1 MMVITTM
8 TQLTAKL
15 VRNERGDWVL
25 KIDNFKDSE
34 SGYLEWSV
42 SETGHSSD
50 DHLTGLHIQKLVIDL
65 SAADHVD
72 SRGTRLL
79 FDAYRQFAPKGT
91 EIVLLN
97 PSAQLHRLLKIMQF
111 NRLFTIETNG

>member
-1 MMVITTM
+1 M
-8 TQLTAKL
+8 TKLTAKL
-15 VRNERGDWVL
+15 IRNEHKDWVL
-25 KIDNFKDSE
+25 RVDNFKGGE

-42 SETGHSSD
+42 SETGHSSN
-50 DHLTGLHIQKLVIDL
+50 DHLTGIYIQQLVIDL

-72 SRGTRLL
+72 SRGIRLL

-97 PSAQLHRLLKIMQF
+97 PGAQLHRLLKIMQF
-111 NRLFTIETNG
+111 NRLFTIKTDA